1 MKTERSEIFFHILI
15 IALIIVSLWPVVFM
29 LSASFKDLRQ
39 VFSSPLN
46 PFPYP
51 PTLDNYID
59 VLGRFNVF
67 RFVGNTFFIA
77 FFVTLFKLVTS
88 ILAGFA
94 FVYYRFKG
102 REWLFNSMLLTFFI
116 PTTVLIMPNYLFMS
130 KLGLLNTPYGVIL
143 PEIVDGMGIFL
154 MRQAMRGIPK
164 PLFETAALE
173 GAGAMTVLRRLC
185 LPLVRSPLIAA
196 GIMFFINSWNEY
208 FWPLLVLKDK
218 SQYTLSL
225 AMQMFISAEGG
236 SEWGVAMAVAVV
248 TSLPPLILYLF
259 FQRFILD
266 SFMQAG
272 IKG

>member
-1 MKTERSEIFFHILI
+1 
-15 IALIIVSLWPVVFM
+15 
-29 LSASFKDLRQ
+29 
-39 VFSSPLN
+39 
-46 PFPYP
+46 
-51 PTLDNYID
+51 
-59 VLGRFNVF
+59 
-67 RFVGNTFFIA
+67 
-77 FFVTLFKLVTS
+77 
-88 ILAGFA
+88 
-94 FVYYRFKG
+94 
-102 REWLFNSMLLTFFI
+102 
-116 PTTVLIMPNYLFMS
+116 
-130 KLGLLNTPYGVIL
+130 
-143 PEIVDGMGIFL
+143 

-236 SEWGVAMAVAVV
+236 SEWGIAMAVAVV
-248 TSLPPLILYLF
+248 TSLPPLLLYLF

-272 IKG
+272 LKG

>member
-29 LSASFKDLRQ
+29 LSASFKDLSQ

-77 FFVTLFKLVTS
+77 FSVTLFKLVTS